1 MYVLALATDYDG
13 TLAHDG
19 IVSDEALAA
28 LERLAASGRKLILV
42 TGRELPD
49 LEKVFAR
56 IDIFDRV
63 VAENGAL
70 LYTPASRTERE
81 LAPKPS
87 PELVKRLSV
96 RGVAPISV
104 GRSVIATWEPHEA
117 AALEEIKRLGLELE
131 IIFNKGAVMI
141 LPSGVNKASGLAAAL
156 EELQL
161 SPHNVVG
168 VGDAEND
175 HAFLRTVGFGVA
187 VSNALPQVK
196 KTADFV
202 TERARGDGVIELAE
216 HLLEEDAGLFATERH
231 RIQVGR
237 QAEGAA
243 VTVSPSGGSI
253 LLSGTSGI
261 GKSTL
266 ATAMMERFAEQK
278 FQFCVIDPEGDYE
291 ELEDVV
297 TVGDGKTAPSTQQIL
312 DLLAKPSSNLVI
324 NLLGIKIDERPNY
337 FAKLMPDLAS
347 LRARTGRPHWLIID
361 EAHHLLPTARDG
373 ASLAV
378 PQALPA
384 TILITVHPDLVS
396 PDVLAGVDTVIALG
410 AKADEVITTFCS
422 ILEVPPPKGNRPPA
436 HDKVLF
442 WDRTDSAGKACA
454 IEVERPLQARKR
466 HRRKYAEGDLKDHSF
481 YFTGADGKLNLKA
494 QNLMMFVHLAEGID
508 DDTWEHHRQAGDYSA
523 WFRDK
528 VKDSELAEE
537 AAPIEEDAALDAKA
551 SRERIIEAVLKR
563 YTVPAD

>member
-87 PELVKRLSV
+87 PELVKRLSA

-312 DLLAKPSSNLVI
+312 DLLAKPSSNVVI

-396 PDVLAGVDTVIALG
+396 PDVLAGVRYGDRAGSQGRRGDHHLLQHPQG
-410 AKADEVITTFCS
+410 AAAQGQS
-422 ILEVPPPKGNRPPA
+422 
-436 HDKVLF
+436 
-442 WDRTDSAGKACA
+442 SAGGRQGAVLGPHRQRRQGLRDRGRA
-454 IEVERPLQARKR
+454 AAAGAQAAPAQICGRR
-466 HRRKYAEGDLKDHSF
+466 SQGPQLLLHRRGWKAEPQ
-481 YFTGADGKLNLKA
+481 GA
-494 QNLMMFVHLAEGID
+494 EPD
-508 DDTWEHHRQAGDYSA
+508 DVR
-523 WFRDK
+523 
-528 VKDSELAEE
+528 
-537 AAPIEEDAALDAKA
+537 A
-551 SRERIIEAVLKR
+551 SRRR
-563 YTVPAD
+563 YRR